1 MRSATILGVTST
13 NARGDIAGVRG
24 TGIAAAGAFILMVVG
39 LINLMDGIVAV
50 VNSDYFRHDIIF
62 KNPEAWGWLF
72 IVFGIAQIAAGGG
85 AWGGFRGAQWVA
97 VGLAGTNAVVQLAHM
112 EHYPAW
118 SIAAIVL
125 DIVVIYAL
133 VVYGPAMHRDWAEQE
148 RLDRAADFEPGP
160 GITT

>member
-1 MRSATILGVTST
+1 VRRDDPGVTST
-13 NARGDIAGVRG
+13 NARGDTVAGVRG
-24 TGIAAAGAFILMVVG
+24 TSIAAAGAFLLMAVG
-39 LINLMDGIVAV
+39 AINLLDGIVAV

-97 VGLAGTNAVVQLAHM
+97 VCLAGANAVFQLAHM
-112 EHYPAW
+112 QHYPAW

-125 DIVVIYAL
+125 DIAVIYAL
-133 VVYGPAMHRDWAEQE
+133 VVYGPNMERDWAEEE
-148 RLDRAADFEPGP
+148 RLSSPADFQPGP
-160 GITT
+160 GIT